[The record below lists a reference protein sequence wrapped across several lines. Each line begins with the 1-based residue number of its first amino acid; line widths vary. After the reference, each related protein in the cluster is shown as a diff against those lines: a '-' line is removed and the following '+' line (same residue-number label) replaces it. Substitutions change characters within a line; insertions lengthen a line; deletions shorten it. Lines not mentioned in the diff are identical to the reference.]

1 MCLLQAL
8 LHMYGIVRVA
18 GVDFLACGTS
28 CLNRFLNHNIMTLI
42 TFSANIQVSHWCT
55 LQPAPS
61 WQLFYI
67 HIDNNCSRV
76 CNTTCRHIQVLTLP
90 FCLHCHCRRQSK
102 SDSYC
107 KVHTNKS
114 NASYHMSKHMLLL
127 KARLGSGICAI
138 HTTVQ
143 QFHCGSLTAM
153 YACAAH
159 TWH

>member
-67 HIDNNCSRV
+67 HIDNMQGMQHNMQTYSSTHV
-76 CNTTCRHIQVLTLP
+76 AFLSPLPLQTTEQE
-90 FCLHCHCRRQSK
+90 
-102 SDSYC
+102 
-107 KVHTNKS
+107 
-114 NASYHMSKHMLLL
+114 
-127 KARLGSGICAI
+127 
-138 HTTVQ
+138 
-143 QFHCGSLTAM
+143 
-153 YACAAH
+153 
-159 TWH
+159 